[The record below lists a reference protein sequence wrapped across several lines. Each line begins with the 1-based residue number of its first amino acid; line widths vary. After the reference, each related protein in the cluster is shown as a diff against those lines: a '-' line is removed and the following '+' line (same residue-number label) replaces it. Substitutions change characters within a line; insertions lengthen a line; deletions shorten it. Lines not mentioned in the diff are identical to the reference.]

1 MLFIVDELWIISISI
16 ISSPL
21 IGQFSGLYVRPEKF
35 GFDLWISYMGRGAAI
50 PEIWHKIISGIPPP
64 PSPPATSSKILLEM
78 SEILQN
84 LSKILENSQKIS
96 FFM

>member
-21 IGQFSGLYVRPEKF
+21 FGQFSGLYVRPEKF
-35 GFDLWISYMGRGAAI
+35 GFDLWTSYMGRGVAI

-64 PSPPATSSKILLEM
+64 PPPPTSSKILLEM

-84 LSKILENSQKIS
+84 LTKILENSQKIS

>member
-35 GFDLWISYMGRGAAI
+35 GFDLWTSYMGRGAAI

-64 PSPPATSSKILLEM
+64 TSSKILLEM

>member
-35 GFDLWISYMGRGAAI
+35 GFDLWTSYMGRGAAI

-64 PSPPATSSKILLEM
+64 PPPPPPSSKILLEM

>member
-35 GFDLWISYMGRGAAI
+35 GFDLWTSYMGRGAAI
-50 PEIWHKIISGIPPP
+50 PEIWHKIISPPP
-64 PSPPATSSKILLEM
+64 PTSSKILLEM